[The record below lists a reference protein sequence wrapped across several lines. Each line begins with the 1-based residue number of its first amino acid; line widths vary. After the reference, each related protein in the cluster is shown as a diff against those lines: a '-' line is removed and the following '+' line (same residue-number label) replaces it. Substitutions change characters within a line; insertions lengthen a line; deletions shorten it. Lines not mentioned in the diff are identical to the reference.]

1 MSSQREN
8 VVMDMGKYM
17 EEYKVKP
24 TRTLIDPL
32 DQALIEEDSMLAR
45 DVKRTHLKRIQA
57 EETKR
62 LKELESELD
71 GGEEKTTKATEEP
84 GVDPRVYQMII
95 SLPEEE
101 RQKALDVYT
110 AMVAAKGARGEAL
123 YMPLI
128 LSSMK
133 AQPTANTGD
142 LVLTVTK
149 IVDLLQSAKAPP
161 PSSDA
166 ATMADAMVKVASINK
181 GGNMGEMA
189 GLITAIAE
197 VMKPSQPQGPA
208 ADPVATAIGMIRD
221 LKDLGLMGNQQPI
234 QTGTS
239 DETKIRLEEIRRD
252 TDIKLAELGLKKD
265 TEMRKLDNDEKRTN
279 AIGGLI
285 ERAAKVA
292 GRAFAEGEGSAG
304 EQPAAQAAPAAEVG
318 SATCPGCGREVG
330 VPEPKVA
337 RTIAC
342 PFCNKN
348 WQWAGKA

>member
-1 MSSQREN
+1 MSSHRED

-45 DVKRTHLKRIQA
+45 DVKRTHLKRLLG

-101 RQKALDVYT
+101 RQKALDIYT
-110 AMVAAKGARGEAL
+110 AMVAAKGARGDAL

-149 IVDLLQSAKAPP
+149 IVDLLQTARTPP
-161 PSSDA
+161 PSGDSA
-166 ATMADAMVKVASINK
+166 ALADALVKVATINK
-181 GGNMGEMA
+181 GSDMGDTA
-189 GLITAIAE
+189 KLITAIAE

-208 ADPVATAIGMIRD
+208 ADPTVVALGLIRD
-221 LKDLGLMGNQQPI
+221 LKDLGFLGNQQPVAS
-234 QTGTS
+234 GAS

-252 TDIKLAELGLKKD
+252 TDIKLAELGFKKD
-265 TEMRKLDNDEKRTN
+265 TEMRKLDNDEKRTD

-292 GRAFAEGEGSAG
+292 GRAFAEGEGTVG
-304 EQPAAQAAPAAEVG
+304 EQPAAQTAPAADVA
-318 SATCPGCGREVG
+318 SAACPGCGKEVG

-337 RTIAC
+337 RIISC